1 MNLTERKIKYLE
13 PGKSR
18 QIVWDNGGFGL
29 QVTPDGEKSYV
40 LEYRFNEMTKLIALG
55 IYPDMSLDTAR
66 RQAVM
71 AMAMVMQGKDP
82 EKGLPAPEKSK
93 ADVPVSKTPTFDQ
106 TPEKS
111 KAYVP
116 ASQMPTFDQIREKAS
131 EKLDQIKGKASEQI
145 EKIKASDT
153 LSQFKEK
160 AAAKLDE
167 IKQRVEK
174 KVTHPQLKSQPAENK
189 IIPLDKNARAQQEKS
204 KSAEKKAKVP
214 VKKAEQASLKDTF
227 DRVLDKSELK
237 TLWLGLEN
245 SDMPPA
251 HQLAVKLLII
261 TAQRYEEVI
270 PSRWADYDLGSKW
283 WTIPEDLTKNGKK
296 HKVPL
301 ANLAL
306 DLLRKIKELSGMS
319 GVLFPA
325 PGGMTPI
332 DSKTLA
338 EGLQRAQVRFGLK
351 PFTLQDL
358 QNSAV
363 CQMLDNGIPESTLY
377 QLLNQD
383 ESAEFGK
390 KIKKAKDSDLR
401 KALEKL
407 ERQLPKS
414 Y

>member
-1 MNLTERKIKYLE
+1 MSLTERKIKYLE

-18 QIVWDNGGFGL
+18 QIVWDNGGFGV
-29 QVTPDGEKSYV
+29 QVTPEGEKSFV

-93 ADVPVSKTPTFDQ
+93 ADVPVSQTPTFD
-106 TPEKS
+106 K
-111 KAYVP
+111 
-116 ASQMPTFDQIREKAS
+116 IREKTS

-174 KVTHPQLKSQPAENK
+174 KVTHPHVQPKPAENK

-204 KSAEKKAKVP
+204 KSSEKKATAP
-214 VKKAEQASLKDTF
+214 EKKAEPPSLKDTF
-227 DRVLDKSELK
+227 GRILDKNELK
-237 TLWLGLEN
+237 TLWSGLEN
-245 SDMPPA
+245 SDMLPTN
-251 HQLAVKLLII
+251 QLAIKLLII
-261 TAQRYEEVI
+261 TAQRYEEIV
-270 PSRWADYDLGSKW
+270 PSRWADFDLVSKW
-283 WTIPEDLTKNGKK
+283 WTIPENFTKNGKK

-301 ANLAL
+301 TNLATE
-306 DLLRKIKELSGMS
+306 LLRKIKELSGMS

-325 PGGMTPI
+325 PGGVTPI

-351 PFTLQDL
+351 PFTLKDL

-363 CQMLDNGIPESTLY
+363 CQMLDNGIPEATVY
-377 QLLNQD
+377 KLLNED
-383 ESAEFGK
+383 EPTEFGK
-390 KIKKAKDSDLR
+390 EAKKVKDSDLR
-401 KALEKL
+401 KAFDKL

>member
-1 MNLTERKIKYLE
+1 MSLTERKIKYLE

-18 QIVWDNGGFGL
+18 QIVWDNGGFGV
-29 QVTPDGEKSYV
+29 QVTPEGEKSFV

-93 ADVPVSKTPTFDQ
+93 ADVPVSQTPTFD
-106 TPEKS
+106 K
-111 KAYVP
+111 
-116 ASQMPTFDQIREKAS
+116 IREKTS

-174 KVTHPQLKSQPAENK
+174 KVTHPHVQPKPAENK

-204 KSAEKKAKVP
+204 KSPEKKATVP
-214 VKKAEQASLKDTF
+214 EKKAEPPSLKDTF
-227 DRVLDKSELK
+227 GRILDKNELK
-237 TLWLGLEN
+237 TLWSGLEN
-245 SDMPPA
+245 SDMLPTN
-251 HQLAVKLLII
+251 QLAIKLLII
-261 TAQRYEEVI
+261 TAQRYEEIV
-270 PSRWADYDLGSKW
+270 PSRWADFDLVSKW
-283 WTIPEDLTKNGKK
+283 WTIPENFTKNGKK

-301 ANLAL
+301 TNLATE
-306 DLLRKIKELSGMS
+306 LLRKIKELSGMS

-325 PGGMTPI
+325 PGGVTSI
-332 DSKTLA
+332 DSKALA

-351 PFTLQDL
+351 PFTLKDL

-363 CQMLDNGIPESTLY
+363 CQMLDNGIPEATVY
-377 QLLNQD
+377 KLLNED
-383 ESAEFGK
+383 EPTEFGK
-390 KIKKAKDSDLR
+390 EAKKVKDSDLR
-401 KALEKL
+401 KAFDKL